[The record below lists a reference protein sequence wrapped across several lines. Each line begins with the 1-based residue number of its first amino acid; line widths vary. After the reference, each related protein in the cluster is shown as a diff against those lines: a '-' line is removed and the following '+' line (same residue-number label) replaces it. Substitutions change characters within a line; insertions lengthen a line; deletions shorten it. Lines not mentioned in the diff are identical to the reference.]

1 MTSPEV
7 VRVPVAHVR
16 AHAGSV
22 DEVAAGLAT
31 ARDAGARVQLGGSAY
46 GHLCAFLPAVMT
58 AVGDRAVD
66 ALGVARSALT
76 ETGDALRGVAERVA
90 SVDDSA
96 ARRLRALL
104 GLPE

>member
-16 AHAGSV
+16 AHAESV

-31 ARDAGARVQLGGSAY
+31 ARDAGAHVQLGGSAY
-46 GHLCAFLPAVMT
+46 GHLCAFLPAAMT
-58 AVGDRAVD
+58 ALGDRAVD
-66 ALGVARSALT
+66 ALAAGRSALT
-76 ETGDALRGVAERVA
+76 ETGEALRGVAARVA

-96 ARRLRALL
+96 ADRLRALL
-104 GLPE
+104 GLPK

>member
-58 AVGDRAVD
+58 ARG
-66 ALGVARSALT
+66 RS
-76 ETGDALRGVAERVA
+76 RRRR
-90 SVDDSA
+90 
-96 ARRLRALL
+96 ARRRPVGA
-104 GLPE
+104 GRDR

>member
-31 ARDAGARVQLGGSAY
+31 ARDAGAQVQLGGSAY
-46 GHLCAFLPAVMT
+46 GHLCAFLPAVLT

-76 ETGDALRGVAERVA
+76 ETGDALRGVAGRVA
-90 SVDDSA
+90 SVDDA
-96 ARRLRALL
+96 AAKRLRALL

>member
-46 GHLCAFLPAVMT
+46 GHLCAFLPAAMT
-58 AVGDRAVD
+58 TLADRAVD
-66 ALGVARSALT
+66 ALGVGRSALT
-76 ETGDALRGVAERVA
+76 ETGEALRGVAARVA
-90 SVDDSA
+90 SVDDAA
-96 ARRLRALL
+96 ARRLRALM

>member
-7 VRVPVAHVR
+7 VRVPVDHVR

-22 DEVAAGLAT
+22 DEVAAGIAT

-46 GHLCAFLPAVMT
+46 GHLCAFLPAAMT
-58 AVGDRAVD
+58 ALGDRAVH
-66 ALGVARSALT
+66 AFGVGRSALA
-76 ETGDALRGVAERVA
+76 ETGDALREVATRVA
-90 SVDDSA
+90 SVDDAA